1 VTRRH
6 YLTVGVVVAAVS
18 AGGAVMAPVAVAGD
32 YDIYN
37 CPSANGSTSA
47 GAWAA
52 VADPS
57 NSFSN
62 RQVCPTPGDPNA
74 DWIGFS
80 TASMNPSTAATEVL
94 TVPAG
99 SSITVTHVKV
109 WWRLAQQ
116 TSGSSTF
123 GEVDSDGAKSAIY
136 FTPHDSTGTPDD
148 VALSSTTK
156 QLKLQLDCGTNST
169 ASPCQFGSN
178 PVPIEQIFGVQTT
191 LHSDAAPVGQITGG
205 TLTYGGPRS
214 GTQTVA
220 VHTTSAESGVA
231 KLEVL
236 LDGQVVGTDDYS
248 ASPSLCPH
256 ASFAACRSAVDDT
269 VSANTAAVPD
279 GPHTMLVRVTD
290 TAGNIT
296 MVSGGQV
303 TTANPFVAGPVDRGP
318 PNGSPASDHATLTL
332 ATRRTLRAGFG
343 KRALLRGRLA
353 NEAGRPIAGATL
365 DVYTQVLSP
374 GAPYRLLG
382 HVLSGGD
389 GGYRVVVPAGPSRHL
404 LIGYRSHLNDVKPTA
419 LAEATETVPAAA
431 KLTPVPRHVRNG
443 QRVVFRGHL
452 LGGFVPASGKAVEV
466 QVKIGRTWRDILST
480 RSDRHGLFKAGYR
493 FTRTHAR
500 VTYRFRAVIRTD
512 SDYPYTDG
520 RSNIARVRLN

>member
-1 VTRRH
+1 MTRRH

-57 NSFSN
+57 NSFSGEPDFDTPAHI
-62 RQVCPTPGDPNA
+62 RQA
-74 DWIGFS
+74 A
-80 TASMNPSTAATEVL
+80 ASAMEKGATRYTLMAGTVDLRRAIAAKLERENGL
-94 TVPAG
+94 TYALDE
-99 SSITVTHVKV
+99 IIATN
-109 WWRLAQQ
+109 
-116 TSGSSTF
+116 
-123 GEVDSDGAKSAIY
+123 GAKSAIY

-290 TAGNIT
+290 TAGKVPT
-296 MVSGGQV
+296 GSRWESRPGVSSTAIAATTTTRTALEGAGRRAGHAAGG
-303 TTANPFVAGPVDRGP
+303 GG
-318 PNGSPASDHATLTL
+318 
-332 ATRRTLRAGFG
+332 RTLRAGFG